1 MADNTAELV
10 SKSQAGDIAAFEELI
25 AKYQSKIYNIA
36 YRLSGNPHDASDLA
50 QEALIKI
57 YRSIGSFRGEAAF
70 STWAYHIMTNVYRD
84 HLRKKSRRAEDF
96 LDNPID
102 TGESEMT
109 REVADST
116 YDPEILYENSEL
128 GQYLQSLINGM
139 HDEYKIVIIL
149 REQMGYSYE
158 EIAQQLDLP
167 LGTVKSRINRARQ
180 YLQKKIKEDREQY
193 PKIHCLIGERK

>member
-1 MADNTAELV
+1 MLDNTAELV
-10 SKSQAGDIAAFEELI
+10 SRSQAGDIDAFEELI
-25 AKYQSKIYNIA
+25 AKYQSKIFNIA
-36 YRLSGNPHDASDLA
+36 YRLAGNPHDASDLA

-84 HLRKKSRRAEDF
+84 YLRKKNRRAEDF

-102 TGESEMT
+102 TGESEMQ

-116 YDPEILYENSEL
+116 YDPEILYENTEL
-128 GQYLQSLINGM
+128 GQYLQALINSM
-139 HDEYKIVIIL
+139 NDEYKIVIVL

-158 EIAQQLDLP
+158 EIAQQLELP

-180 YLQKKIKEDREQY
+180 YLQKKIRADREQY
-193 PKIHCLIGERK
+193 PEIRGLFRERR

>member
-1 MADNTAELV
+1 MLDNTAELV
-10 SKSQAGDIAAFEELI
+10 SRSQAGDIDAFEELI
-25 AKYQSKIYNIA
+25 AKYQSKIFNIA
-36 YRLSGNPHDASDLA
+36 YRLAGNPHDASDLA

-84 HLRKKSRRAEDF
+84 YLRKKNRRAEDF

-102 TGESEMT
+102 TGESEMQ

-116 YDPEILYENSEL
+116 YDPELLYENTEL
-128 GQYLQSLINGM
+128 GQYLQALINSM
-139 HDEYKIVIIL
+139 NDEYKIVIVL

-158 EIAQQLDLP
+158 EIAQQLELP

-180 YLQKKIKEDREQY
+180 YLQKKIRADREQY
-193 PKIHCLIGERK
+193 PEIRGLFRERR